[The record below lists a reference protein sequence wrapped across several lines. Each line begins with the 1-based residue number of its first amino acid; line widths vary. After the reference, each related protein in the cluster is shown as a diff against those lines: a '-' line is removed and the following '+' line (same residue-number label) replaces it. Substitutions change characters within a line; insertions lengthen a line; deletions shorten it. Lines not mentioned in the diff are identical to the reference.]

1 MRHSTKW
8 ITLALFVI
16 AIAVAPLLSQTALN
30 PSFEI
35 VSVKPSKAGGPR
47 NSSIGVAA
55 GRFVATNV
63 TLKGLV
69 RYAYRSR
76 TTDFMNNQLVG
87 GPAWVDTDHFDVEAK
102 PDGDSRPF
110 PLEQMQLMVRSLLQD
125 RFQLKI
131 HRDTREMPVYNLIV
145 VKSGKL
151 KSSEDQ
157 SAPVP
162 GAGPQSSNPSDP
174 PRGAARMAVGSSGA
188 TLAATAIVMAQLASA
203 LQVQVDRP
211 ILEKTGLQGLFDIH
225 LQFAPESGSTVGG
238 PTAAALPSDSSG
250 PSLFT
255 ALQEQLGLKLESSRD
270 QVEVIV
276 IDHAEKPSE
285 N

>member
-1 MRHSTKW
+1 
-8 ITLALFVI
+8 
-16 AIAVAPLLSQTALN
+16 
-30 PSFEI
+30 
-35 VSVKPSKAGGPR
+35 
-47 NSSIGVAA
+47 
-55 GRFVATNV
+55 
-63 TLKGLV
+63 
-69 RYAYRSR
+69 
-76 TTDFMNNQLVG
+76 
-87 GPAWVDTDHFDVEAK
+87 
-102 PDGDSRPF
+102 
-110 PLEQMQLMVRSLLQD
+110 
-125 RFQLKI
+125 
-131 HRDTREMPVYNLIV
+131 
-145 VKSGKL
+145 
-151 KSSEDQ
+151 
-157 SAPVP
+157 
-162 GAGPQSSNPSDP
+162 
-174 PRGAARMAVGSSGA
+174 MAVGSSGA

-225 LQFAPESGSTVGG
+225 LQFAPESDSTVGG